1 MEISNRAL
9 VFDAALDAELRELA
23 DDLARFGSM
32 GTVLSLED
40 GTVVSN
46 YLALDVIVARPR
58 LLRRVAMAFIPYV
71 DSDVERLA
79 VASPLGIAIGTALS
93 LELYMPMVV
102 VGPRP
107 DLRVRGNHRTGE
119 RVTLIEDQV
128 LTGVSARNTVEALR
142 SSGLAVDQVIALLH
156 RSERPQ
162 TALDATGVQYRAL
175 LAPSLMA

>member
-1 MEISNRAL
+1 MEISQRAL
-9 VFDAALDAELRELA
+9 VFDPALDTELRELA

-46 YLALDVIVARPR
+46 YLALDIIVARPR
-58 LLRRVAMAFIPYV
+58 LMRRVAMAFIPYL
-71 DSDVERLA
+71 SNDVERIA
-79 VASPLGIAIGTALS
+79 VGSPLGLAIGTALS

-119 RVTLIEDQV
+119 QVTLIEDQV

-142 SSGLAVDQVIALLH
+142 TAGLEVAQVVALLH
-156 RSERPQ
+156 RSERPE
-162 TALDATGVQYRAL
+162 TALDGMGVEYRAL
-175 LAPSLMA
+175 LAPSLTP